1 MIQSGCVV
9 YTKDIDSV
17 KHFKLGKWGRPDSNG
32 HRELSRQVLFPL
44 SYGPTRLLLQAV
56 RSIRPREISV
66 K

>member
-1 MIQSGCVV
+1 
-9 YTKDIDSV
+9 
-17 KHFKLGKWGRPDSNG
+17 
-32 HRELSRQVLFPL
+32 L